1 MNGNKGSTVLVG
13 GIVMCFVVVV
23 LACTAVYLADPGG
36 DNVAGFITP
45 ILGFTG
51 TTLALLATL
60 HKLNQTDEKVDYL
73 ANGGTDAKIRAGI
86 ADVVR
91 PELLKPEAG
100 EQLEADRAH
109 RDASPANGGN
119 GNHRTGPGPGTGT

>member
-1 MNGNKGSTVLVG
+1 MKTSSNALIA
-13 GIVMCFVVVV
+13 GIVVCFVVVV
-23 LACTAVYLADPGG
+23 GACTAVYLADPGG

-60 HKLNQTDEKVDYL
+60 HKIGETDKKVDYL

-91 PELLKPEAG
+91 DDLLKPGLE
-100 EQLEADRAH
+100 EQLEADYAH

-119 GNHRTGPGPGTGT
+119 GNHRTA